1 MGDFSSRKVEGLRKR
16 RDVPGLVQV
25 LAGGPLRERR
35 AAANTLIEIPD
46 RRALTGLVAALG
58 DEDEAVRRNVALALG
73 ELDDPRSEGE
83 LDAIVEPLV
92 AALQDPAPL
101 VRVSAASALGRM
113 KSERAVEPLEH
124 LAQDDPDELVRKTAA
139 AVLRGFRASGG

>member
-16 RDVPGLVQV
+16 RDVPGLAQI
-25 LAGGPLRERR
+25 LLGGSPRDRR

-46 RRALTGLVAALG
+46 RRALAALVAALG
-58 DEDEAVRRNVALALG
+58 DEDEAVRRNAALALG
-73 ELDDPRSEGE
+73 EFQDTRPGSE

-92 AALQDPAPL
+92 GALGDSAPL

-113 KSERAVEPLEH
+113 KSEHALGPLER
-124 LAQDDPDELVRKTAA
+124 LARDDPDGLVRATAA
-139 AVLRGFRASGG
+139 AVVRGFRSS